1 MNNKAFA
8 IKKVTLSSTA
18 VSIIWEDNKKS
29 LFHFLWLRDNCPTS
43 FHPDTRMRIFNIL
56 SVSKD
61 IHPMKIKKEK
71 NRLIIHWSENNHI
84 SKYDLKWLRN
94 HCYTNNNSQSTI
106 SKNIFWKNNLKSKLS
121 LISFKYEKIIKYEKN
136 FIQWLE
142 LLASYGVTIIKRS
155 PTTTNSGFKILKKI
169 GTYRET
175 FFGTP
180 FEVINIPKPNN
191 QAYTSDAL
199 SNHTD
204 LPYYEYVPGYQFLHC
219 LENSAK
225 GGNSTIVDGF
235 SVANYLKKNE
245 KEIFDILTNTEVK
258 FKDNDYT
265 QKSLRI
271 FYSPIIKLNLQKNFD
286 EIRINLGA
294 MATLDIK
301 SNKMKRFYEAYHF
314 FYSLLHNK
322 KYLIEFKLTKGDMLC
337 FDNRRVLHGRT
348 SYNPHSGNRH
358 LQGYYIEREEVN
370 SKLNYL
376 KKILI

>member
-1 MNNKAFA
+1 MNNKAFT
-8 IKKVTLSSTA
+8 IKQVTLSSTA

-61 IHPMKIKKEK
+61 VYPMKIKKG
-71 NRLIIHWSENNHI
+71 NNNLIIHWSENNHI
-84 SKYDLKWLRN
+84 SKYNLKWLRN
-94 HCYTNNNSQSTI
+94 HCYTNNDQRTI
-106 SKNIFWKNNLKSKLS
+106 AKNIFWKNNLKSKLS
-121 LISFKYEKIIKYEKN
+121 LISLNYKKIIKYEKN

-142 LLASYGVTIIKRS
+142 ILTSYGVTIIKQS
-155 PTTTNSGFKILKKI
+155 PTNTNSAFKILKKI
-169 GTYRET
+169 GPYRET

-180 FEVINIPKPNN
+180 FEVVNIPKPNN
-191 QAYTSDAL
+191 QAYTSDGL
-199 SNHTD
+199 PNHTD
-204 LPYYEYVPGYQFLHC
+204 LPYYEYVPGYQLLHC
-219 LENSAK
+219 LKNTAK
-225 GGNSTIVDGF
+225 GGNTTIVDGF
-235 SVANYLKKNE
+235 SVARYLQKNE
-245 KEIFDILTNTEVK
+245 KEIFDVLTNTKVK

-271 FYSPIIKLNLQKNFD
+271 FYSPIIKLNSEKNFD

-301 SNKMKRFYEAYHF
+301 SNKMKRFYEAYRF

-322 KYLIEFKLTKGDMLC
+322 KYLVEFKLSKGDLLC

-348 SYNPHSGNRH
+348 SFDTHSGNRH
-358 LQGYYIEREEVN
+358 LQGYYIEREEII
-370 SKLNYL
+370 SKLNYFH
-376 KKILI
+376 KTMI

>member
-61 IHPMKIKKEK
+61 VYPMKIKKG
-71 NRLIIHWSENNHI
+71 NNNLIIHWSENNHI
-84 SKYDLKWLRN
+84 SKYNLKWLRN
-94 HCYTNNNSQSTI
+94 HCYTNNDQRTI
-106 SKNIFWKNNLKSKLS
+106 AKNIFWKNNLKSKLS
-121 LISFKYEKIIKYEKN
+121 LISLNYKKIIKYEKN

-142 LLASYGVTIIKRS
+142 ILTSYGVTIIKQS
-155 PTTTNSGFKILKKI
+155 PTNTNSAFKILKKI
-169 GTYRET
+169 GPYRET

-180 FEVINIPKPNN
+180 FEVVNIPKPNN
-191 QAYTSDAL
+191 QAYTSDGL
-199 SNHTD
+199 PNHTD
-204 LPYYEYVPGYQFLHC
+204 LPYYEYVPGYQLLHC
-219 LENSAK
+219 LKNTAK
-225 GGNSTIVDGF
+225 GGNTTIVDGF
-235 SVANYLKKNE
+235 SVARYLQKNE
-245 KEIFDILTNTEVK
+245 KEIFDILTNTKVK

-271 FYSPIIKLNLQKNFD
+271 FYSPIIKLNSEKNFD

-301 SNKMKRFYEAYHF
+301 SNKMKRFYEAYRF

-322 KYLIEFKLTKGDMLC
+322 KYLVEFKLSKGDLLC

-348 SYNPHSGNRH
+348 SFDTHSGNRH
-358 LQGYYIEREEVN
+358 LQGYYIEREEII
-370 SKLNYL
+370 SKLNYFH
-376 KKILI
+376 KTMI